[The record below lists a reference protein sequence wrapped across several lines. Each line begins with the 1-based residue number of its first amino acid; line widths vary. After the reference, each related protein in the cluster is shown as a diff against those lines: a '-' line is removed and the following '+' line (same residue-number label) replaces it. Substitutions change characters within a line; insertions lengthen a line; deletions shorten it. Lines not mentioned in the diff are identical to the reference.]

1 MLEKFH
7 GWTIP
12 GEDVKDLP
20 LDKDLLLTNVML
32 YWLYGSHAPTWF
44 YCSILDGSG
53 RRPPRGEKVQVPTG
67 FFLFLKDIALPP
79 PDAWLNRSYGNIDQR
94 HDSLDGG
101 HFAAFEKGEKFV
113 DDVRKCFRKHR

>member
-32 YWLYGSHAPTWF
+32 YWLLRFPRPNVVLLFYLGWQWAPPSKGRKGSSPN
-44 YCSILDGSG
+44 
-53 RRPPRGEKVQVPTG
+53 R
-67 FFLFLKDIALPP
+67 FFLFPKDIALPP

-94 HDSLDGG
+94 HDSLGGG